1 MGLIFFEDL
10 ELVNQYISVG
20 VAKTDVRFS
29 NSNLDT
35 FWICLFCTIKK
46 TTDDATSGP
55 IVPGT
60 VLGLLGIQALTRTA
74 TIELSYD
81 T

>member
-1 MGLIFFEDL
+1 MTL
-10 ELVNQYISVG
+10 ER
-20 VAKTDVRFS
+20 DVRLCPLTCP
-29 NSNLDT
+29 LDQYRAV
-35 FWICLFCTIKK
+35 WRGCV
-46 TTDDATSGP
+46 TDDATGGP

-74 TIELSYD
+74 TIELSYV